1 MQPNVFEYLPFEDVV
16 CYLLTSLYCL
26 QSISEYIPIIFDGK
40 RGDIGST
47 ANAYA
52 TASRS
57 LGVEAV
63 TVNAYMGNDTLT
75 PFTSDPAMGTFILCK
90 TSNPSS
96 AELQELRYDN
106 VMGVVVYVMSVLFY

>member
-1 MQPNVFEYLPFEDVV
+1 M
-16 CYLLTSLYCL
+16 
-26 QSISEYIPIIFDGK
+26 QSISEHIPIIFDGK

-63 TVNAYMGNDTLT
+63 TVNAYMGND
-75 PFTSDPAMGTFILCK
+75 AMGTFILCK

-96 AELQELRYDN
+96 AELQELKYDN
-106 VMGVVVYVMSVLFY
+106 VMGVVVYVMSV

>member
-1 MQPNVFEYLPFEDVV
+1 MQY
-16 CYLLTSLYCL
+16 
-26 QSISEYIPIIFDGK
+26 ISEYIPIIFDGK

-96 AELQELRYDN
+96 AELQELKYDN
-106 VMGVVVYVMSVLFY
+106 VMGVVVYVMSV